1 MGYWFAIFF
10 INVDFYSYI
19 NFSLNTPFPA
29 FHKFWYILFLF
40 LLFSKYVVIS
50 PMISSLTHRLFKSIF
65 NLPIFLNLLHFLLL
79 KLISNVIPFR
89 EENCCDFYFF
99 LNLLSHCFV
108 LANTPF
114 IFCCQMA
121 SSVYVCCGCRSSC
134 LLSYFLVLSF
144 IESDTFK
151 SSTITVCFF
160 LQFSLVLLHTF
171 WGSIVRY
178 IHIYNCYMFLTDWF
192 LPLYNVLFL
201 L

>member
-99 LNLLSHCFV
+99 FKSIESLFCPGKYSFYILLS
-108 LANTPF
+108 NG
-114 IFCCQMA
+114 IFC
-121 SSVYVCCGCRSSC
+121 VC
-134 LLSYFLVLSF
+134 LLWLSF
-144 IESDTFK
+144 KLSA
-151 SSTITVCFF
+151 
-160 LQFSLVLLHTF
+160 
-171 WGSIVRY
+171 
-178 IHIYNCYMFLTDWF
+178 
-192 LPLYNVLFL
+192 
-201 L
+201 

>member
-50 PMISSLTHRLFKSIF
+50 PMISSLTHRLFKSMF

-89 EENCCDFYFF
+89 EENYCDFYF
-99 LNLLSHCFV
+99 LKIYWV
-108 LANTPF
+108 
-114 IFCCQMA
+114 I
-121 SSVYVCCGCRSSC
+121 
-134 LLSYFLVLSF
+134 VLSWQILLLYSVVKWHLLCMF
-144 IESDTFK
+144 VVAVVQV
-151 SSTITVCFF
+151 VCLAIF
-160 LQFSLVLLHTF
+160 
-171 WGSIVRY
+171 
-178 IHIYNCYMFLTDWF
+178 
-192 LPLYNVLFL
+192 
-201 L
+201 